1 MKKIIKVTLLILTIL
16 LLASCGNK
24 NAEVATAE
32 EVKEVVSSRS
42 IVISEINGNV
52 MVSHNGGQQ
61 LLAYEGMNLYDGDD
75 VVVDKRSNL
84 TLSVDSDKHIFAD
97 ENSHFWLTATGSEGN
112 TKTVI
117 HLNEGS
123 VLCDIK
129 EKLKDEETFDI
140 QTASSTMCVRGTVF
154 RVCLLKGNDNSL
166 FDLVEV
172 YDGKVWSN
180 IENSEDNLTLEPGQ
194 CALIRKT
201 DSTEETA
208 ATFVLAEDI
217 DDKFVKETGLNIS
230 LDQAEGADKGAMK
243 ISLENVPVDTL
254 SRLETIIEEGTQLV
268 VEKEEI
274 QEVKEIIETKKEE
287 PKPEVK
293 KVEVKVEEKKEEVK
307 VEEKKEEKACEHNES
322 VEWTTVPATCTSPEI
337 RIMHCLVCGVTSQTT
352 VGDKDFSNHVGERKE
367 GRDEP
372 TCKDRF
378 RSYYEYCGACGNPID
393 GTEKWNEPDPNSHQ
407 DSNFDT
413 VCDICG
419 AKMGS
424 DDKGTGTGDV
434 PSSSN

>member
-1 MKKIIKVTLLILTIL
+1 MKKIIKTTLLILTIL
-16 LLASCGNK
+16 MIASCGSK
-24 NAEVATAE
+24 KVEVTNAE

-42 IVISEINGNV
+42 IVISEINGNA

-84 TLSVDSDKHIFAD
+84 TLSIDSDKHLFAD

-129 EKLKDEETFDI
+129 EKLKDEESFDI
-140 QTASSTMCVRGTVF
+140 QTASTTMCVRGTVF
-154 RVCLLKGNDNSL
+154 RVCLMKGKDNSL

-217 DDKFVKETGLNIS
+217 DDKFIKETGLNIS
-230 LDQAEGADKGAMK
+230 LDQAEDGEKGAMK

-254 SRLETIIEEGTQLV
+254 SRLETIIEEGTKLV

-287 PKPEVK
+287 PKQEVK
-293 KVEVKVEEKKEEVK
+293 QVETKIEQPIVEEPVIEKPVVEEKHEEPKPVSCTHPHMLEKLKSRGDCMNPAIYTIYCTDCDYFIEREGEKDSNNHLDAQQYSDNPSCTESYRSSFMHCSACNTTREEVWVGPHLDEDGNLK
-307 VEEKKEEKACEHNES
+307 CDLCE
-322 VEWTTVPATCTSPEI
+322 AY
-337 RIMHCLVCGVTSQTT
+337 L
-352 VGDKDFSNHVGERKE
+352 GD
-367 GRDEP
+367 
-372 TCKDRF
+372 
-378 RSYYEYCGACGNPID
+378 
-393 GTEKWNEPDPNSHQ
+393 
-407 DSNFDT
+407 
-413 VCDICG
+413 
-419 AKMGS
+419 
-424 DDKGTGTGDV
+424 
-434 PSSSN
+434 